1 MIKKVIT
8 YGTFD
13 LLHFG
18 HLNLLKRAKALGD
31 YLIVGVTSD
40 NYDKYRGKLNVS
52 QTTIERVEN
61 IRSTGLADEI
71 IVEEYEGQKIDDII
85 KHGIDIFAIGSDW
98 IGRFD
103 YLNEYCEVV
112 YLERTKGISST
123 ELRNNRHSIIRMG
136 IVGSGRIA
144 NRFVPESKFVSGLTV
159 EGVFGIHENSVKYF
173 AEKHQLSF
181 YSTNYTDFLAKVD
194 AVYIAS
200 PHETHFAYAKEA
212 LLAGK
217 HVLCEK
223 PMALRVAEA
232 EELFALAKE
241 KGMVLMEAIKTAY
254 CPGFKRLVS
263 LAKSGK
269 IGEIKSVDAAFTKLV
284 PHNVREMQAE
294 HAGGSVT
301 ELATYPLY
309 AIFKLLGYDYKDV
322 RFVSC
327 MKNGI
332 DIFTKIDFIYDGAVA
347 SAKVGL
353 GVKTEGDLVISGTR
367 GYVYVPAPWWKT
379 EYFEMRF
386 ENQGDTEK
394 YFYKFAGEGL
404 RYEMVE
410 FLERIG
416 GFECTELSDDCS
428 SIRVIEAYR
437 KKDTYVEI
445 T

>member
-1 MIKKVIT
+1 M
-8 YGTFD
+8 
-13 LLHFG
+13 
-18 HLNLLKRAKALGD
+18 
-31 YLIVGVTSD
+31 
-40 NYDKYRGKLNVS
+40 
-52 QTTIERVEN
+52 
-61 IRSTGLADEI
+61 
-71 IVEEYEGQKIDDII
+71 
-85 KHGIDIFAIGSDW
+85 
-98 IGRFD
+98 
-103 YLNEYCEVV
+103 
-112 YLERTKGISST
+112 
-123 ELRNNRHSIIRMG
+123 
-136 IVGSGRIA
+136 
-144 NRFVPESKFVSGLTV
+144 
-159 EGVFGIHENSVKYF
+159 
-173 AEKHQLSF
+173 
-181 YSTNYTDFLAKVD
+181 D

-223 PMALRVAEA
+223 PMTLCVAEA
-232 EELFALAKE
+232 EELFAIAKE
-241 KGMVLMEAIKTAY
+241 KNLVFMEAIKTAY

-309 AIFKLLGYDYKDV
+309 AIFKLLGSDYKDV

-327 MKNGI
+327 MKNGV
-332 DIFTKIDFIYDGAVA
+332 DIFTKIDFVYEGAVA

-386 ENQGDTEK
+386 ESQSETEK

-410 FLERIG
+410 FLERVGCGSTSLSLDDIS
-416 GFECTELSDDCS
+416 TIRTIEL
-428 SIRVIEAYR
+428 YR
-437 KKDTYVEI
+437 KNNRIEI
-445 T
+445 KL